1 MRRFR
6 DIVEDIKAPSPQS
19 LWLDNGKLKFFGTKG
34 WVSMVGEGDDDRQE
48 LEEKVDNL
56 DKEVGSI
63 QKDVAVLNSKATIE
77 LEIGNSENV
86 KANNLAKLQAIQ
98 SVDHLFFAD
107 IDYGYGAAKWLPT
120 TGGEAFIVTSS
131 GKAVIYNITT
141 DGSIT
146 KASTDIDL
154 ANPNTDLF
162 EVVTELPTENISTS
176 KLYCVLSSKVGE
188 ENKYTEYAYIKQTD
202 GQFAWEKMG
211 EFQAEPDLSG
221 YAKLSGATFTGNV
234 TIPGL
239 INTNWVNIKS
249 IDNANGN
256 STYLK
261 AYRPN
266 ERSAN
271 RTYSTNGY
279 IADIGAPEDFI
290 FTLEDGTKVTKSIRV
305 ISTTTSQNVVNNNG
319 GEYGE

>member
-56 DKEVGSI
+56 DKGVGSI

-107 IDYGYGAAKWLPT
+107 IDYGYGAAKWLAT

-131 GKAVIYNITT
+131 GRAVIYNIGK
-141 DGSIT
+141 DGSVT

-154 ANPNTDLF
+154 TNPNTELF
-162 EVVTELPTENISTS
+162 EVVTTLPIENISTS
-176 KLYCVLSSKVGE
+176 KIYCVPSVKVGE
-188 ENKYTEYAYIKQTD
+188 ENKYIEYAYIQQSD
-202 GQFAWEKMG
+202 GQYAWERMG
-211 EFQAEPDLSG
+211 EFNAEPDLSN
-221 YAKLSGATFTGNV
+221 YARLDVNSSFDKNV
-234 TIPGL
+234 S
-239 INTNWVNIKS
+239 V
-249 IDNANGN
+249 
-256 STYLK
+256 
-261 AYRPN
+261 
-266 ERSAN
+266 
-271 RTYSTNGY
+271 
-279 IADIGAPEDFI
+279 
-290 FTLEDGTKVTKSIRV
+290 
-305 ISTTTSQNVVNNNG
+305 G
-319 GEYGE
+319 GELVVGGSIAVNEVKQFFFLENIYVYQQ

>member
-19 LWLDNGKLKFFGTKG
+19 LWLDKGKLKFFGTKG
-34 WVSMVGEGDDDRQE
+34 WASMIGEGDEDRQE

-56 DKEVGSI
+56 DKEVGNI
-63 QKDVAVLNSKATIE
+63 QKDVTVLNSKAVIE
-77 LEIGNSENV
+77 LEIGNSESV

-131 GKAVIYNITT
+131 GRAVIYTIDK
-141 DGSIT
+141 DGSVT

-154 ANPNTDLF
+154 TNPNTDLF

-211 EFQAEPDLSG
+211 EFQAKPDLRG
-221 YAKLSGATFTGNV
+221 YAKLDENVEFSTITANARSGYQFYGTRNSYLESLKVNYLEALNNKSNHIVFATDGST
-234 TIPGL
+234 P
-239 INTNWVNIKS
+239 NI
-249 IDNANGN
+249 G
-256 STYLK
+256 T
-261 AYRPN
+261 
-266 ERSAN
+266 
-271 RTYSTNGY
+271 
-279 IADIGAPEDFI
+279 PEDLI

-319 GEYGE
+319 GEDGE

>member
-19 LWLDNGKLKFFGTKG
+19 LWLNKGKLKFFGTKG
-34 WVSMVGEGDDDRQE
+34 WTSMTGEGGEDRQE

-56 DKEVGSI
+56 DKEVGNI
-63 QKDVAVLNSKATIE
+63 QKDVAVLNSKAVIE
-77 LEIGNSENV
+77 LEIGNSESV

-131 GKAVIYNITT
+131 GRAVIYTIGN
-141 DGSIT
+141 DGSVT

-154 ANPNTDLF
+154 TNPNTDLF

-211 EFQAEPDLSG
+211 EFKAEPDLSG
-221 YAKLSGATFTGNV
+221 YAKLNSENKFTKLVDFYAFTVRENARFNAIARNRGNLYLRAYDPKEVSPNTAYV
-234 TIPGL
+234 TDG
-239 INTNWVNIKS
+239 S
-249 IDNANGN
+249 IQ
-256 STYLK
+256 
-261 AYRPN
+261 P
-266 ERSAN
+266 
-271 RTYSTNGY
+271 
-279 IADIGAPEDFI
+279 IGTPEDFV
-290 FTLEDGTKVTKSIRV
+290 FTLEDGTTVTKSIRV
-305 ISTTTSQNVVNNNG
+305 ISTTNQAG
-319 GEYGE
+319 A